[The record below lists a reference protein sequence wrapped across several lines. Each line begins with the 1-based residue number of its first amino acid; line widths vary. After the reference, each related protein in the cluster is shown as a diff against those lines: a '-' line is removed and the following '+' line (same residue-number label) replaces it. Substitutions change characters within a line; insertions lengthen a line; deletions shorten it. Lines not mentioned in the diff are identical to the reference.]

1 MQQATKFV
9 RAAVVGAAL
18 ALMAAGVAP
27 CAVAAPV
34 MLNPTPEAVLP
45 GKFVWFDA
53 VTDDLAASEQFYGAV
68 FDWSFRSIGSGD
80 SRYTLI
86 QNRGRSI
93 GGLLVRPRGGG
104 NAPGARWIALMSV
117 ADPARAARY
126 VEARGGKVVVA
137 PVRFAG
143 RGTHALFR
151 DSDGALFGVLAS
163 ETGDPPDRPATA
175 GDFVWLDLFARD
187 PVRAGEFYR
196 GLADFDL
203 KSRTVAPGIT
213 RVVLAS
219 AGVARAAIVALPKE
233 GIAAGWLAFVEVDDV
248 AATAARVVAAGGR
261 VVVAARADVLNGH
274 AAIIADPL
282 GGIVGVVNGA
292 KATARGASR

>member
-1 MQQATKFV
+1 MQQATKLA

-18 ALMAAGVAP
+18 ALMAAGSAWS
-27 CAVAAPV
+27 AAAAPV
-34 MLNPTPEAVLP
+34 MVNATPEAALP

-53 VTDDLAASEQFYGAV
+53 VTDDLAASEAFYGAV

-80 SRYTLI
+80 NRYTLI

-93 GGLLVRPRGGG
+93 GGLLLRPGRSG
-104 NAPGARWIALMSV
+104 APGARWIALMSV

-126 VEARGGKVVVA
+126 VEAQGGKIVVA

-163 ETGDPPDRPATA
+163 ETGDPPDRPAVS
-175 GDFVWLDLFARD
+175 GDFIWVDLFARD
-187 PVRAGEFYR
+187 PARAGEFYR

-203 KSRTVAPGIT
+203 KSRSVAPGVT

-219 AGVARAAIVALPKE
+219 AGVARAAIVALPKD

-248 AATAARVVAAGGR
+248 AATAAKVVSAGGS
-261 VVVAARADVLNGH
+261 VVVAARPDVLNGH

-282 GGIVGVVNGA
+282 GGIVGVVNRA
-292 KATARGASR
+292 RATARGGSR